1 MIKADEFRK
10 NLGILNNQSIRRER
24 EIAAI
29 IMKIFAM
36 EYMRR
41 QYEIDGLPYD
51 VDLCFNVYKLAVEIY
66 EDANVYYDE
75 ETHQIRQKLIENL
88 DFTFVRIHLVVEI
101 LDLDVKVEKI
111 YNQIK
116 ESSVKLAINSA
127 EKLLK

>member
-1 MIKADEFRK
+1 
-10 NLGILNNQSIRRER
+10 
-24 EIAAI
+24 
-29 IMKIFAM
+29 MKIFAM

-51 VDLCFNVYKLAVEIY
+51 VDLFFNVYKLAVEIY

-88 DFTFVRIHLVVEI
+88 DFTFVRIHLVAEI

>member
-29 IMKIFAM
+29 IMKIFAI

-51 VDLCFNVYKLAVEIY
+51 VDLFFNVYKLAVEIY

>member
-51 VDLCFNVYKLAVEIY
+51 VDLFFNVYKLAVEIY

>member
-41 QYEIDGLPYD
+41 QYEIDGLPFD
-51 VDLCFNVYKLAVEIY
+51 VDLYFNVYKLAVEIY